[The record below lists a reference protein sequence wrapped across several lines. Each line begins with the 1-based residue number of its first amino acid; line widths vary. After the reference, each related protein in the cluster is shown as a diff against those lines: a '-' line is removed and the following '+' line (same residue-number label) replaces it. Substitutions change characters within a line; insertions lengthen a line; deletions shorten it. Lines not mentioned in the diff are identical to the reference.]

1 MPQMSNLLDRTPL
14 THVDV
19 AGTTIPKGVP
29 VVLALASANRDP
41 KRFRDPDRFDPTR
54 RDNQHLGFGSGVHIC
69 YGAPLARVE
78 AQIALGA
85 LLPHLTTA
93 TLVEDPPP
101 YRHSAV
107 LRGPRHLPIE
117 LAPSP

>member
-54 RDNQHLGFGSGVHIC
+54 RD
-69 YGAPLARVE
+69 
-78 AQIALGA
+78 
-85 LLPHLTTA
+85 
-93 TLVEDPPP
+93 
-101 YRHSAV
+101 
-107 LRGPRHLPIE
+107 
-117 LAPSP
+117 

>member
-1 MPQMSNLLDRTPL
+1 
-14 THVDV
+14 
-19 AGTTIPKGVP
+19 
-29 VVLALASANRDP
+29 
-41 KRFRDPDRFDPTR
+41 
-54 RDNQHLGFGSGVHIC
+54 LGFGSGVHIC

-107 LRGPRHLPIE
+107 LRGPGTFPSSWPRRRSRNEPPRPRTRSRA
-117 LAPSP
+117 APVVRSVVPRPVRRRRRAAGAGRGGASSPSVVPR